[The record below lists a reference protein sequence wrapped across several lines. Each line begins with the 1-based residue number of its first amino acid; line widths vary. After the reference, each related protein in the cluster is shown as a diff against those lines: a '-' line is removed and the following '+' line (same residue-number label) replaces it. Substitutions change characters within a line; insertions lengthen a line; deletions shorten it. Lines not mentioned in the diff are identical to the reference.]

1 MLQGAS
7 HKQVI
12 SHKKK
17 KKKKKLEDH
26 IKFHCC
32 HIEVEPMTVENIAFY
47 TCTVTECNLLMDI
60 LG

>member
-12 SHKKK
+12 SHKK